1 MLMRLESA
9 LNRNDLVDKL
19 VLLPGRTPIVPAPLE
34 PVPMVWPQSALDSAL
49 DTESLDA
56 ATVESEHLSAPWDWV
71 AEPAGAVDGAAAS
84 RARAGDDLNPDA
96 EKPNAINLVVGYNSS
111 PKSHAAL
118 DLTLWIAH
126 QTRLVSRQP
135 VVVQV
140 VYVLQPEQASQTFAH
155 AGLGAGLGSTRYE
168 ASPAWAASASA
179 PMLQPVWSGR
189 RVTANTVQLAPV
201 RDYTALSEP
210 WSAAES
216 LGFADRVLW
225 QARCLAN
232 EWRGS
237 LKTHLRFGDLG
248 QELLQV
254 VKSESADLLILG
266 CHSANHALLKQWGQ
280 SFPCPVLGIPQPEAE
295 EGDV

>member
-1 MLMRLESA
+1 VNIKAMLMRLESA

-19 VLLPGRTPIVPAPLE
+19 ILWPGRTPIVPTPLE
-34 PVPMVWPQSALDSAL
+34 PGAMASMAWSQSALDTGSF
-49 DTESLDA
+49 
-56 ATVESEHLSAPWDWV
+56 ESERFSTPWDLM
-71 AEPAGAVDGAAAS
+71 AEPARVGS
-84 RARAGDDLNPDA
+84 GDDLNPDA
-96 EKPNAINLVVGYNSS
+96 EKPHAINLVVGYNSS

-140 VYVLQPEQASQTFAH
+140 VYVLQPERASQTFAN

-168 ASPAWAASASA
+168 ATPAWAAPASA
-179 PMLQPVWSGR
+179 PMPQQPVWGSGR
-189 RVTANTVQLAPV
+189 ATANAVQLAPE
-201 RDYTALSEP
+201 RDYAALSEP

-280 SFPCPVLGIPQPEAE
+280 AFPCPVLGIPQPEAE
-295 EGDV
+295 EGEF